1 MKGYIMVPVEEKAMD
16 VLDDLFQRTELPFNR
31 IKSLTLHWEAIE
43 GDFFP
48 VLNCQFYE
56 EKET

>member
-1 MKGYIMVPVEEKAMD
+1 MVPVEEKAMD